1 MNGAVASVLN
11 RVLGDWIENLNSDN
25 LNLSIFSGQIL
36 LQDLRLK
43 TSAFHN
49 LGLPFHL
56 EYGHVGKIYANIPWT
71 ALSTSPLRVLIE
83 DIHIFLNPLPTEHWK
98 PDLEIERRINQ
109 KLTTLKQLEALKNSE
124 VESKTPG
131 FVEKLVGKI
140 VYNLQIEVKNVY
152 FRYTDSVSSSQKFS
166 FGAVLGSLKAVT
178 CNSLWNEEF
187 MQESS
192 LLFKLVQVSG
202 LRIFLDY
209 EDLPEMKNEQI
220 AKIELESGLGHNYL
234 LPGLDLRLE
243 AVVNKDKDDLSL
255 PQLRVDFKVPN
266 LSAGI
271 DTIQLK
277 HALKTINYINLFSTF
292 QKGVFQSNPEVDFTP
307 EVAEK
312 YRILFMQTKTITKN
326 KQKTEVL
333 VKEMEEIERNIK
345 YESILQQRAVATKE
359 LELAKLEA
367 ATKEEIESASAA
379 PSTLSKLSGF
389 FSRKPATNDDEK
401 KEKIAKLREK
411 LNNIN
416 ESKERLRKEVE
427 SFISTDDKITI
438 FPDDYIKNVFKF
450 SIEHVELKMVRGK
463 EKLLEVFIENPN
475 IDVDLA
481 NSAFFVNGGIQGFRL
496 VDLNDNSKYSDIV
509 TAGCYSISLNNK
521 SGLAISMKSG
531 DLRIYTKIR
540 PILNTVEAFKDP
552 FVNEFNYSHYTE
564 NAAEKTKQYIA
575 AGEKYLAEVM
585 KTGLNVTLHI
595 NIDLKAPKIFIP
607 INPDNPEQGLLVID
621 FGKVLISNSPRKVC
635 NKLYDMFSFKLLDF
649 VIWVDDSYPETR
661 NSEYLLEPV
670 SIELA
675 LLKSLEMTDTLN
687 FDEYEIQFM
696 NLENVPNLLIN
707 LNLNQIKLNVK
718 DSDLI
723 FLNTLKK
730 VLIKEVEHISKPPP
744 INKDLIKLNE
754 PIEVSIVFQFN
765 FRLRSIILNLITNQ
779 KSFASAEVTDLVVN
793 TLIVDS
799 KNVRCDFYLAYIEL
813 RDNREGVK
821 LSKVICNPALLVS
834 EDDEFTDALE
844 ELNQFSGQFV
854 YDGSTSIKLVMN
866 DLRVVAS
873 PDMVSELIYF
883 SRGFQDDNL
892 SEIESES
899 EKVSK
904 SSEISN
910 LNLNLKVELS
920 NITLLLPLDINN
932 LNRRVGLFNVS
943 VLFDYSILKKAEGLA
958 FAEYEETAVLNVKR
972 IMSIIGMYSSNN
984 VKNTHQKA
992 GSLLEPTQLFLRY
1005 SKKASEHLVPSVK
1018 FSLDQTFIDFGFR
1031 DADFFNKLISNWQS
1045 LKTLNTQKPQK
1056 LVSTVQSKPSQ
1067 DLPHLSFEVC
1077 LSDFVIQL
1085 NDDTLAKP
1093 IRLAQLSVSQST
1105 LRGKTDKVL
1114 QNLEFRSK
1122 LSSICYNEQ
1131 DTEDII
1137 EPWEFSVVSNTNIE
1151 NNSLETVLTSETPL
1165 NINIS
1170 ERMIKTLN
1178 CLKKKFK
1185 EQPQLWEEERK
1196 DERNL
1201 NLVKISNMLGEDIIV
1216 SICDCS
1222 PKLIG
1227 KGGQFDFIIN
1237 EQNNHF
1243 ILEVDNSD
1251 KVFVE
1256 VDLRSKEFNIKRDG
1270 TYVGCML
1277 KLKENTEENEM
1288 ILQTETCY
1296 YNLSD
1301 KALEFS
1307 WDNQKIQVSPNVK
1320 TFLPL
1325 NFCGKNVKVLTD
1337 SGPSVLETSFAFG
1350 SSYISVEKIS
1360 LKDTENFI
1368 YLYYIFLP
1376 TFYVQNLLPCPI
1388 QLLNNPLTN
1397 IRAYLLPGETKSFPI
1412 NPKSLG
1418 KLQITFYLSEI
1429 SASSWFEPNSA
1440 QTKVKI
1446 PSNNQRI
1453 MVESTDFDIF
1463 SMFTSF
1469 VPVNR
1474 NINCKLFHIYSRYI
1488 IVNKTLSSL
1497 EIKRDLQ
1504 IDKSSVGFLRC
1515 KKEKLKFRALLNGKY
1530 TGFSRDVNAKT
1541 VGLTGCV
1548 SLDNPH
1554 TKNLEIQF
1562 GVQIVSAPLPMVKSK
1577 VIIITPRYVI
1587 HNTLGRPIFI
1597 RQIFEKGTGT
1607 AIQLPSEKVH
1617 FQLENSFDS
1626 KNIQLSSNGK
1636 HWSKTFSVEDLDDF
1650 QISLETLVSE
1660 RDQSGPWYLPGA
1672 SNDNRF
1678 FVQVS
1683 IFTNDQACIMIH
1695 FKFPKEPE
1703 FLVKNNIETPIVVSR
1718 GTYSYVLHP
1727 STQIPW
1733 ADSDHV
1739 NIKVGKNEVSYNLL
1753 KVEKKV
1759 KQINNIKAEV
1769 RILGVTR
1776 ILEFGEFKLEGNEK
1790 TNQDVKKFEMNLSLG
1805 ISLFSEASCEMFNL
1819 TVSKI
1824 YFSALIKTKKDKQV
1838 IKIDFRVHNL
1848 QLDNMQKE
1856 EGQYPVII
1864 SGLNDPET
1872 PFFQAKV
1879 ELQSTSTYTRLPW
1892 IEVIFQETCIQLNLE
1907 VLYKVIDILGKYKEL
1922 VIEEVV
1928 FVPKETENI
1937 YINFPDL
1944 NPIILDIEDQSS
1956 RTEKIYVNILRLYA
1970 IKLLISFKVP
1980 SKKLDLK
1987 LNPLQ
1992 GFGIGSSAKT
2002 LLSSFANITDSSISF
2017 TEIIVTDSFQ
2027 YPQKYIETISHNY
2040 VYQGIRQ
2047 VYRLL
2052 GSSDM
2057 LGNPIR
2063 LMGKLGTGV
2072 FEFISEPMKGLL
2084 QGPKSLPGGVKKG
2097 VKSLVGNIVG
2107 GGMHTVSTITGNL
2120 YNVVNKV
2127 KGEQHQDI
2135 SSEKIKGSIVGG
2147 LKDIGKGVTGIFSKP
2162 WQGLKKDGGSGLVKG
2177 IGSGLFGAV
2186 SAPISAGLRVAS
2198 GISSEVTGAVSVKR
2212 PDLVRIREPKVI
2224 KKGR

>member
-49 LGLPFHL
+49 LGLPFNL
-56 EYGHVGKIYANIPWT
+56 EYGHVGKIYATIPWT
-71 ALSTSPLRVLIE
+71 ALSTSPLRVLVE

-98 PDLEIERRINQ
+98 PDSEIERRINQ

-152 FRYTDSVSSSQKFS
+152 FRYTDSVSSSQRFS

-192 LLFKLVQVSG
+192 LLFKLVQVSN
-202 LRIFLDY
+202 LRMFLDY
-209 EDLPEMKNEQI
+209 EDLPEMTNEQM
-220 AKIELESGLGHNYL
+220 AKKELESGFGHNYL

-243 AVVNKDKDDLSL
+243 AVVNKDKEDLSL
-255 PQLRVDFKVPN
+255 PQLRVDFKVPK

-292 QKGVFQSNPEVDFTP
+292 QKGVFQSNPEVEFTP

-312 YRILFMQTKTITKN
+312 YRIIFMQTKTITKN
-326 KQKTEVL
+326 KKKTEAL
-333 VKEMEEIERNIK
+333 VKEMEEIERDIK
-345 YESILQQRAVATKE
+345 YESILQQRALATKE

-401 KEKIAKLREK
+401 REKVAKLREK
-411 LNNIN
+411 LNEIN

-427 SFISTDDKITI
+427 NFISTDDQITV

-450 SIEHVELKMVRGK
+450 SIEHVDLKMVRGQ
-463 EKLLEVFIENPN
+463 EELLQVYIENPN
-475 IDVDLA
+475 IDFDLQ

-496 VDLNDNSKYSDIV
+496 VDLSDHSKYSDIV

-540 PILNTVEAFKDP
+540 PILKTVEAFKDP

-607 INPDNPEQGLLVID
+607 IQPDNPELGLLVID
-621 FGKVLISNSPRKVC
+621 FGKVLITNSPRKVS
-635 NKLYDMFSFKLLDF
+635 NRLYDMFSFKLLDF
-649 VIWVDDSYPETR
+649 VIWVDESYPETR

-670 SIELA
+670 SIELT
-675 LLKSLEMTDTLN
+675 LLKSLEGPDNLDFN
-687 FDEYEIQFM
+687 EYEIQFM
-696 NLENVPNLLIN
+696 SQEFIPNLMMN

-730 VLIKEVEHISKPPP
+730 VLIKEVEHISKPP

-754 PIEVSIVFQFN
+754 PIEISIVFQFN

-779 KSFASAEVTDLVVN
+779 KSFATAEVTDLILN

-799 KNVRCDFYLAYIEL
+799 KNARCDFYLACIEL
-813 RDNREGVK
+813 RDNREGIK

-844 ELNQFSGQFV
+844 ELNQFSGHFL
-854 YDGSTSIKLVMN
+854 YDGSTSIRLVMN

-873 PDMVSELIYF
+873 PDMVSEL
-883 SRGFQDDNL
+883 
-892 SEIESES
+892 
-899 EKVSK
+899 V
-904 SSEISN
+904 
-910 LNLNLKVELS
+910 
-920 NITLLLPLDINN
+920 
-932 LNRRVGLFNVS
+932 NVS
-943 VLFDYSILKKAEGLA
+943 VSFDYSIIKKVENSAYS
-958 FAEYEETAVLNVKR
+958 EYEETSVLNVKR
-972 IMSIIGMYSSNN
+972 IMSVIGMFSSNT

-992 GSLLEPTQLFLRY
+992 GNLIEPTQLFLRY
-1005 SKKASEHLVPSVK
+1005 SKKASEFFVPSVK

-1031 DADFFNKLISNWQS
+1031 DADFFNKLLSNWES
-1045 LKTLNTQKPQK
+1045 LKTLKTQKHQDIA
-1056 LVSTVQSKPSQ
+1056 STADSKPMQ
-1067 DLPHLSFEVC
+1067 DLPRLSFEVC
-1077 LSDFVIQL
+1077 LSDFVVQI
-1085 NDDTLAKP
+1085 NDDTLVKP

-1105 LRGKTDKVL
+1105 LKGKTDKVL

-1131 DTEDII
+1131 DTEEII
-1137 EPWEFSVVSNTNIE
+1137 EPWEFSVVSNTNLE

-1185 EQPQLWEEERK
+1185 QQPQLWEEERK

-1201 NLVKISNMLGEDIIV
+1201 NLVKISNMLGEDIII
-1216 SICDCS
+1216 SICDCP
-1222 PKLIG
+1222 PKLVG
-1227 KGGQFDFIIN
+1227 KGSQFDFIITN
-1237 EQNNHF
+1237 QNNHF

-1256 VDLRSKEFNIKRDG
+1256 VDLKSKEFNIKRDG
-1270 TYVGCML
+1270 TYIGCML
-1277 KLKENTEENEM
+1277 RLKEDTEENEM

-1296 YNLSD
+1296 YNLTD
-1301 KALEFS
+1301 KTLEFS
-1307 WDNQKIQVSPNVK
+1307 WENQKIQVSPNVK

-1325 NFCGKNVKVLTD
+1325 SFCGKSVKVMTD
-1337 SGPSVLETSFAFG
+1337 SGPLIFETSFAFG

-1360 LKDTENFI
+1360 LKDSGNFI
-1368 YLYYIFLP
+1368 YLHYIFLP

-1388 QLLNNPLTN
+1388 QLLNNPLSN
-1397 IRAYLLPGETKSFPI
+1397 IRAYLLPGETKPFPI
-1412 NPKSLG
+1412 NPKNLG
-1418 KLQITFYLSEI
+1418 KLQITFHLAEI
-1429 SASSWFEPNSA
+1429 SASSWFEPSSA

-1446 PSNNQRI
+1446 PCNNQRI

-1463 SMFTSF
+1463 SMFTSY

-1488 IVNKTLSSL
+1488 ILNKTLSTL

-1504 IDKSSVGFLRC
+1504 IEKSSVGFLRC
-1515 KKEKLKFRALLNGKY
+1515 KKEKLKFRALVNGKY
-1530 TGFSRDVNAKT
+1530 TGFSREVNAKT

-1554 TKNLEIQF
+1554 TKNLEILF

-1577 VIIITPRYVI
+1577 VIIVTPRYVI
-1587 HNTLGRPIFI
+1587 HNALGRPVFI
-1597 RQIFEKGTGT
+1597 RQIFEKATGAAT
-1607 AIQLPSEKVH
+1607 QLPSEKVH

-1636 HWSKTFSVEDLDDF
+1636 HWSKTFSIEDLDDF
-1650 QISLETLVSE
+1650 QISLETLDSE
-1660 RDQSGPWYLPGA
+1660 RGQSGPWYLPGA

-1683 IFTNDQACIMIH
+1683 IFSNDQACIMIH

-1703 FLVKNNIETPIVVSR
+1703 FLIKNNIDSPIIVSR

-1776 ILEFGEFKLEGNEK
+1776 ILEFGEFKLEGIEK
-1790 TNQDVKKFEMNLSLG
+1790 GNQDVKKFEVNISLG
-1805 ISLFSEASCEMFNL
+1805 VSLFSESSCEMFNL

-1824 YFSALIKTKKDKQV
+1824 YFSALIKTRKDKQV
-1838 IKIDFRVHNL
+1838 VKFDFRVHNL
-1848 QLDNMQKE
+1848 QLDNMQKD

-1864 SGLNDPET
+1864 AGLNDSAT

-1879 ELQSTSTYTRLPW
+1879 ETQSTSTYTRLPW

-1922 VIEEVV
+1922 VLEEVV
-1928 FVPKETENI
+1928 FVPKETDSI
-1937 YINFPDL
+1937 YVNFPDL

-2120 YNVVNKV
+2120 YNVMNKV
-2127 KGEQHQDI
+2127 KGEKQQDI

-2162 WQGLKKDGGSGLVKG
+2162 WQGLKKEGGSGLVKG

-2212 PDLVRIREPKVI
+2212 PELVRIREPKVI